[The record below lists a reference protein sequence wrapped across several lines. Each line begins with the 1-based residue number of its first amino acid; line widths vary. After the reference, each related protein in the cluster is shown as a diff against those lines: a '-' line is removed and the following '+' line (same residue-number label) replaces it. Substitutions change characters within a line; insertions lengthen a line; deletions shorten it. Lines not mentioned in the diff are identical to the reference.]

1 MMRLPTVM
9 AIRLLQK
16 MLRSGNLHLQL
27 HEKVPF
33 KIPNASVD
41 FGHLQDEKFHLE
53 KIYSYPRR
61 QKGNLRVT
69 SKPADADGPTLH
81 RDSRESARSPQPS
94 GA

>member
-9 AIRLLQK
+9 AIRFLQK

-41 FGHLQDEKFHLE
+41 FGHLE

-61 QKGNLRVT
+61 EKGTLRVT